1 MPHHK
6 SAIKRVRQ
14 APKRLERNR
23 ADRSA
28 FRTALKDFSKTVA
41 GGNAEAAEKEAAG
54 VLQIIGKTEKKG
66 LIHRNKAAR
75 HQSAVM
81 GQLAALKAKKA
92 S

>member
-23 ADRSA
+23 ADRAS
-28 FRTALKDFSKTVA
+28 FRTALKQFNKHVTE
-41 GGNAEAAEKEAAG
+41 GNLEAAQGEVQG

-66 LIHRNKAAR
+66 IIHKNKAAR
-75 HQSAVM
+75 HQSIVM
-81 GQLAALKAKKA
+81 GQIAALKAKKA